1 MTAVRTMEADV
12 GHPPGPTKKARPPLL
27 VWALLGL
34 HLAIMIMCSILYPA
48 TYGYD
53 EPQHL
58 DMAYAYSKSLH
69 LYAPAERKVAEGVAR
84 TQRGPG
90 FPPREA
96 FTDFP
101 VRPRDQ
107 RPSFDAQGG
116 NHQLQ
121 GGLPNQQV
129 QHPPLYY
136 LMGAAVL
143 HVPGVGGLHYDQ
155 QIWLL
160 RLLSIVLLAPLPL
173 LAWATAK
180 ALLGPGPPAL
190 VAAAL
195 PVSVPGLSRVG
206 ASFTN
211 DSLLILLGAV
221 VLWLLARVLA
231 GDFGVR
237 TGALLGGALVAA
249 LLTKGFALVLPP
261 IVLTAYLVAAIRHR
275 RRPFAPAVV
284 ALGMSSL
291 GLLWWVRNLLLYGA
305 VQPNGWGPVAYA
317 RIVGP
322 PRPGGSPA
330 HFTHAFAYQLGL
342 RIWGG
347 IGMPE
352 SPRLAVQLCFGWAFA
367 LILLI
372 AVGVLFGRT
381 RHGWSLAI
389 LCLPSALTTLV
400 VASESWSLFHTHGGK
415 LAAVQGRYLYVG
427 LTGLAVAFA
436 AGLVRIVPR
445 RWARWL
451 PAAVL
456 TAAVGTQLWAWR
468 TLLQAW
474 WVPDSARGRLGPAVR
489 GAIHGLSVWSPFPP
503 VLTFAPFVAAAV
515 LAIVA
520 LVLAVRPSGDRSASL
535 RPRPP
540 APAGPAPLAPPAPRA
555 APDGPAPI
563 PPPRTAG
570 TGSATRSRGARPP
583 SPAGWTGSTPRPR
596 G

>member
-1 MTAVRTMEADV
+1 MTAVRTVDADFED
-12 GHPPGPTKKARPPLL
+12 PPAASRAPRNRPPLL

-34 HLAIMIMCSILYPA
+34 HLAVMVMCSILYPA

-69 LYAPAERKVAEGVAR
+69 LYAPGERKVAEGVAK

-90 FPPREA
+90 FPPRKA
-96 FTDFP
+96 FTDTP

-143 HVPGVGGLHYDQ
+143 RIPGVGGLHYDQ

-160 RLLSIVLLAPLPL
+160 RLLSMLALAPLPV

-195 PVSVPGLSRVG
+195 PVSVPGLSRIG

-231 GDFGVR
+231 GDFRVR
-237 TGALLGGALVAA
+237 TGALLGGALIAA

-261 IVLTAYLVAAIRHR
+261 VVLAGYVVAALRHR
-275 RRPFAPAVV
+275 PAAPAVAGLWQRGRPLLPALV
-284 ALGMSSL
+284 ALGLSGI
-291 GLLWWVRNLLLYGA
+291 GLLWWVRNLVLYGA

-322 PRPGGSPA
+322 PRPGGPVITFL
-330 HFTHAFAYQLGL
+330 HGFAYRLGL

-347 IGMPE
+347 IGIPE
-352 SPRLAVQLCFGWAFA
+352 TPRLAIQLCFGWAFA

-372 AVGVLFGRT
+372 AVGVLFGT
-381 RHGWSLAI
+381 RRQGWSLAI
-389 LCLPSALTTLV
+389 LCLPTVLTTLV

-415 LAAVQGRYLYVG
+415 LVAVQGRYLYVG
-427 LTGLAVAFA
+427 LTGLGVAFA
-436 AGLVRIVPR
+436 AGLLRITPR

-451 PAAVL
+451 PGAVL
-456 TAAVGTQLWAWR
+456 VLGVGTQVWAWR
-468 TLLQAW
+468 TLTQAW
-474 WVPDSARGRLGPAVR
+474 WVPGAARGRLGPAVR
-489 GAIHGLSVWSPFPP
+489 GAIDGMSTWSPFPAVP
-503 VLTFAPFVAAAV
+503 TFAPFVASAV
-515 LAIVA
+515 LAVVTP
-520 LVLAVRPSGDRSASL
+520 VLAFRR
-535 RPRPP
+535 
-540 APAGPAPLAPPAPRA
+540 
-555 APDGPAPI
+555 PAPI
-563 PPPRTAG
+563 G
-570 TGSATRSRGARPP
+570 RG
-583 SPAGWTGSTPRPR
+583 
-596 G
+596 

>member
-1 MTAVRTMEADV
+1 VAAARTLEAVEPPPTVDRTV
-12 GHPPGPTKKARPPLL
+12 RPPLL

-34 HLAIMIMCSILYPA
+34 HAAIMVMCSILYPA

-53 EPQHL
+53 EPQHI

-69 LYAPAERKVAEGVAR
+69 VYGPAERKVAEGVAR

-90 FPPREA
+90 FPPRRA
-96 FTDFP
+96 FPDVP

-136 LMGAAVL
+136 LLGAAVL

-160 RLLSIVLLAPLPL
+160 RMLSMLALAPLPL

-195 PVSVPGLSRVG
+195 PVSVPGLSRIG

-231 GDFGVR
+231 GDLRVR
-237 TGALLGGALVAA
+237 TGALLGAALTAA

-261 IVLTAYLVAAIRHR
+261 VVLAGYVVAAFKHR
-275 RRPFAPAVV
+275 RRPVLPALV
-284 ALGMSSL
+284 ALGLSGL
-291 GLLWWVRNLLLYGA
+291 GLLWWVRNLVLYGA

-322 PRPGGSPA
+322 PRPGGPVTTFV
-330 HFTHAFAYQLGL
+330 HGFAYRLGL

-347 IGMPE
+347 IGLPE
-352 SPRLAVQLCFGWAFA
+352 TPRLAVQLCFGWAFA

-372 AVGVLFGRT
+372 AVGVLVSTGR
-381 RHGWSLAI
+381 RWSLAL
-389 LCLPSALTTLV
+389 LCLPTVLTTLV

-415 LAAVQGRYLYVG
+415 LVAVQGRYLYVG
-427 LTGLAVAFA
+427 LTGLGVAFA
-436 AGLVRIVPR
+436 AGLVRSVPR
-445 RWARWL
+445 AWGRRL
-451 PAAVL
+451 PGAVL
-456 TAAVGTQLWAWR
+456 ALAVGTQVWAWR
-468 TLLQAW
+468 TLTQAW
-474 WVPDSARGRLGPAVR
+474 WVPAAARGRLGPAVR
-489 GAIHGLSVWSPFPP
+489 GAVDGMAVWSPFPP
-503 VLTFAPFVAAAV
+503 VPTFAPFVAAAV
-515 LAIVA
+515 LAVVA
-520 LVLAVRPSGDRSASL
+520 LVLAFRPSGGRSA
-535 RPRPP
+535 
-540 APAGPAPLAPPAPRA
+540 
-555 APDGPAPI
+555 
-563 PPPRTAG
+563 
-570 TGSATRSRGARPP
+570 
-583 SPAGWTGSTPRPR
+583 
-596 G
+596 

>member
-1 MTAVRTMEADV
+1 MAAVRTLETVAAPSID
-12 GHPPGPTKKARPPLL
+12 ARRDRPPLL

-34 HLAIMIMCSILYPA
+34 HVAIMIMCSILYPA

-53 EPQHL
+53 EPQHV

-69 LYAPAERKVAEGVAR
+69 LYAPAERRVAEGVAR
-84 TQRGPG
+84 TQKGPG
-90 FPPREA
+90 FPPRRA
-96 FTDFP
+96 FPDVA

-136 LMGAAVL
+136 LAGAAVL

-160 RLLSIVLLAPLPL
+160 RMLSVLALAPLPL
-173 LAWATAK
+173 LAWATAR

-195 PVSVPGLSRVG
+195 PVSVPGLSRIG

-221 VLWLLARVLA
+221 VLWLLARVLG
-231 GDFGVR
+231 GDLRVR
-237 TGALLGGALVAA
+237 TGALLGGALIAA

-261 IVLTAYLVAAIRHR
+261 VVLAGYLVAAVEHR
-275 RRPFAPAVV
+275 RRAILPALV
-284 ALGMSSL
+284 ALGLSGI
-291 GLLWWVRNLLLYGA
+291 GLLWWVRNLVLYGA
-305 VQPNGWGPVAYA
+305 VQPNGWGPEAYA

-322 PRPGGSPA
+322 PRPGGSLVTFL
-330 HFTHAFAYQLGL
+330 HGFAYRLGL

-347 IGMPE
+347 IGLPE
-352 SPRLAVQLCFGWAFA
+352 KPRLAIQLCFGWAFV

-372 AVGVLFGRT
+372 AVGILVSRGR
-381 RHGWSLAI
+381 RWSLVL
-389 LCLPSALTTLV
+389 LCLPAVLTTLV

-415 LAAVQGRYLYVG
+415 LVAVQGRYLYVG
-427 LTGLAVAFA
+427 LTGLGVAAA

-445 RWARWL
+445 TWARWL
-451 PAAVL
+451 PGVVVVLAV
-456 TAAVGTQLWAWR
+456 ATQVWAWR
-468 TLLQAW
+468 TLTQAW
-474 WVPDSARGRLGPAVR
+474 WVPGAARGRLGPAVR
-489 GAIHGLSVWSPFPP
+489 GAVDGLAEWSPFPAVP
-503 VLTFAPFVAAAV
+503 TFAPFVAAAV
-515 LAIVA
+515 LAVVA
-520 LVLAVRPSGDRSASL
+520 LVLAFRPSADRSAW
-535 RPRPP
+535 PPPPPP
-540 APAGPAPLAPPAPRA
+540 APAAPAPP
-555 APDGPAPI
+555 GP
-563 PPPRTAG
+563 
-570 TGSATRSRGARPP
+570 
-583 SPAGWTGSTPRPR
+583 
-596 G
+596 

>member
-1 MTAVRTMEADV
+1 VTAVRTVEAGV
-12 GHPPGPTKKARPPLL
+12 GHPPAPAERRPPLL

-34 HLAIMIMCSILYPA
+34 HVAVMVMCSILYPA

-69 LYAPAERKVAEGVAR
+69 LYGPGERKVAEGVAR
-84 TQRGPG
+84 TQKGPG
-90 FPPREA
+90 FPPRKA
-96 FTDFP
+96 FPDQP

-116 NHQLQ
+116 DHQLQ

-143 HVPGVGGLHYDQ
+143 RVPGVGGLHYDQ

-160 RLLSIVLLAPLPL
+160 RMLSMLALAPLPL
-173 LAWATAK
+173 LAWATAR

-195 PVSVPGLSRVG
+195 PVSVPGLSRIG

-231 GDFGVR
+231 GDFRVR
-237 TGALLGGALVAA
+237 TGALLGGTLVAA

-261 IVLTAYLVAAIRHR
+261 VVLAGYLVAARRHPPPAATGAASPAGPWR
-275 RRPFAPAVV
+275 RGRPMVPALV
-284 ALGMSSL
+284 ALGLSGI
-291 GLLWWVRNLLLYGA
+291 GLLWWLRNLVRYGA
-305 VQPNGWGPVAYA
+305 VQPNGWGPAAYA

-322 PRPGGSPA
+322 PRPGGTPWEFA
-330 HFTHAFAYQLGL
+330 HGFAYRLGL

-347 IGMPE
+347 IGLPE
-352 SPRLAVQLCFGWAFA
+352 TPRLAIQLCFGWGFA

-372 AVGVLFGRT
+372 VVGVLVGHT
-381 RHGWSLAI
+381 RWPLAI
-389 LCLPSALTTLV
+389 LCLPTVLTTLI

-415 LAAVQGRYLYVG
+415 LVAIQGRYLYVG

-436 AGLVRIVPR
+436 AGLLRSTPR
-445 RWARWL
+445 TWARWL
-451 PAAVL
+451 PGVMVVL
-456 TAAVGTQLWAWR
+456 AVGTQVWAWR
-468 TLLQAW
+468 TLTQAW
-474 WVPDSARGRLGPAVR
+474 WVPAAARGRLGPAVR
-489 GAIHGLSVWSPFPP
+489 GAIDGMSAWSPFPAVP
-503 VLTFAPFVAAAV
+503 TFAPFVASALLALAATA
-515 LAIVA
+515 LAF
-520 LVLAVRPSGDRSASL
+520 RPSGDRSA
-535 RPRPP
+535 
-540 APAGPAPLAPPAPRA
+540 
-555 APDGPAPI
+555 
-563 PPPRTAG
+563 
-570 TGSATRSRGARPP
+570 
-583 SPAGWTGSTPRPR
+583 
-596 G
+596 

>member
-1 MTAVRTMEADV
+1 MTAVRTVEADV
-12 GHPPGPTKKARPPLL
+12 GRPPATRGARPPLL

-34 HLAIMIMCSILYPA
+34 HLAVMVMCSMLYPA

-69 LYAPAERKVAEGVAR
+69 LYAPGERRVAEGVAK

-90 FPPREA
+90 FPPRKA
-96 FTDFP
+96 FTDTP

-116 NHQLQ
+116 DHQLQ

-143 HVPGVGGLHYDQ
+143 RIPGVGGLHYDQ

-160 RLLSIVLLAPLPL
+160 RLLSMLALAPLPL
-173 LAWATAK
+173 LAWATAR

-195 PVSVPGLSRVG
+195 PMSVPGLSRIG

-231 GDFGVR
+231 GDFRVR
-237 TGALLGGALVAA
+237 TGALLGGALIAA

-261 IVLTAYLVAAIRHR
+261 VVLAGYLVAALKHR
-275 RRPFAPAVV
+275 RRPVVPALV
-284 ALGMSSL
+284 ALGLSGI
-291 GLLWWVRNLLLYGA
+291 GLLWWVRNLVRYGA
-305 VQPNGWGPVAYA
+305 VQPNGWGPEAYA

-322 PRPGGSPA
+322 PRPGGPVITFV
-330 HFTHAFAYQLGL
+330 HGFAYRLGL

-347 IGMPE
+347 IGFPE
-352 SPRLAVQLCFGWAFA
+352 TPRLAIQLCFGWGFA
-367 LILLI
+367 LILLV
-372 AVGVLFGRT
+372 AVGILVGT
-381 RHGWSLAI
+381 RRQGWSLAI
-389 LCLPSALTTLV
+389 LCLPTVLTTLV

-415 LAAVQGRYLYVG
+415 LVAVQGRYLYVG
-427 LTGLAVAFA
+427 LTGLGVAFA
-436 AGLVRIVPR
+436 AGLLRVTPR

-451 PAAVL
+451 PGAMVL
-456 TAAVGTQLWAWR
+456 LAVGTQVWAWR
-468 TLLQAW
+468 TLTQAW
-474 WVPDSARGRLGPAVR
+474 WVPDAARGQLGPAVR
-489 GAIHGLSVWSPFPP
+489 GAIHGLSVWSPFPAVP
-503 VLTFAPFVAAAV
+503 TFAPFVVSVLLALAATT
-515 LAIVA
+515 LAF
-520 LVLAVRPSGDRSASL
+520 RPSGDRSA
-535 RPRPP
+535 
-540 APAGPAPLAPPAPRA
+540 
-555 APDGPAPI
+555 
-563 PPPRTAG
+563 
-570 TGSATRSRGARPP
+570 
-583 SPAGWTGSTPRPR
+583 
-596 G
+596 